1 MDNYFLVKNDFIN
14 AIDDDYFN
22 LAFIRKQRF
31 NFTSEPGI
39 TYYYRTFEVDITGI
53 DFPVIAIS
61 CVCPSA
67 YLSMKA
73 NTLSIVCSASNYDG
87 VANSVSNLNNEP
99 YRVCRRVNIL
109 RDYPDDK
116 TKLYP
121 R

>member
-31 NFTSEPGI
+31 YFTSEPGI
-39 TYYYRTFEVDITGI
+39 IHYSRTFEVDITGI
-53 DFPVIAIS
+53 DFPVIAFS

-73 NTLSIVCSASNYDG
+73 NKLSIVCSTSNYDG
-87 VANSVSNLNNEP
+87 VANSVSNLNNPSKYLE
-99 YRVCRRVNIL
+99 VFVLVDCLEAIFQNMVL
-109 RDYPDDK
+109 V
-116 TKLYP
+116 
-121 R
+121 